1 MVNVCSACYLIYH
14 TIDAERF
21 QVSKTT
27 NKAAVRKASAL
38 YYAKLRLPDE
48 MIPVGLRNS
57 QRTQSAWG
65 SARDEEEG
73 ELSGDATSDD
83 GSIK

>member
-1 MVNVCSACYLIYH
+1 MIYH

-48 MIPVGLRNS
+48 MIPPRLRNS
-57 QRTQSAWG
+57 QRTQSIAVAWG
-65 SARDEEEG
+65 SAREEE
-73 ELSGDATSDD
+73 EQAEQSEDSDNA
-83 GSIK
+83 S